1 METADPGAPAAPAP
15 IPRNVK
21 ALGVVSLL
29 TDASSEMVYPV
40 LPLFLAN
47 VLGAPVAAIGLIES
61 VAEATASFLKVFSGW
76 LSDRVGRR
84 RPLIVLG
91 YTISNIA
98 KPLLALTASWPA
110 VLLLRFSDRFGK
122 GVRTAPRD
130 ALIADSGRAAR
141 RGRDFGFHR
150 ALDTLGAALGPLAAF
165 AILSLAPGGYRT
177 VFWVSAVP
185 GTLAILVVFA
195 AVREARAGRA
205 RGGERDEG
213 RSPGP
218 GEAPPHPPAFRLQ
231 HLGRPFAL
239 FTGASAVFALG
250 NSSDALLILR
260 AQDVG
265 AAPALI
271 PLMYFVFNVVGAAL
285 ATPLGALSDRV
296 GRRALLAAGF
306 GGYALVYAGFAL
318 ARAPQD
324 VWLLFALY
332 GVPYA
337 MTEGMARAYVC
348 DLVPAGVRA
357 TALGGYT
364 FVLGLAALPA
374 SAAAGVLWDA
384 VGHAAPFAVSAALM
398 AAAAVLLAAVPQ
410 RSSPA
415 RARGF
420 ACGASGRGAR
430 CGRGRARSGRSR

>member
-1 METADPGAPAAPAP
+1 MTGAPQGPGAPTAGV
-15 IPRNVK
+15 PRNVK

-47 VLGAPVAAIGLIES
+47 VLGAPVTAIGFIES

-84 RPLIVLG
+84 RPLIALG
-91 YTISNIA
+91 YTISNAA

-130 ALIADSGRAAR
+130 ALIADSGSAAQ

-150 ALDTLGAALGPLAAF
+150 ALDTLGAAIGPLTAW
-165 AILSLAPGGYRT
+165 AILTLVPDGYRT

-185 GTLAILVVFA
+185 GTLAIVVVFA
-195 AVREARAGRA
+195 AVREVRA
-205 RGGERDEG
+205 RPAAGGG
-213 RSPGP
+213 ASPP
-218 GEAPPHPPAFRLQ
+218 GDGGARPPAPAIRLR

-239 FTGASAVFALG
+239 FTAASAVFALG

-285 ATPLGALSDRV
+285 AAPLGSLSDRV
-296 GRRALLAAGF
+296 GRKALLAAGF

-318 ARAPQD
+318 AHAPLAA
-324 VWLLFALY
+324 WLLFALY
-332 GVPYA
+332 GAPYA

-348 DLVPAGVRA
+348 DLVPAEVRG

-364 FVLGLAALPA
+364 FVLGLAALP
-374 SAAAGVLWDA
+374 SSLLAGMMWDT
-384 VGHAAPFAVSAALM
+384 VGHAAPFALGAALM
-398 AAAAVLLAAVPQ
+398 AAAAALLALVPGVA
-410 RSSPA
+410 PA
-415 RARGF
+415 ARV
-420 ACGASGRGAR
+420 
-430 CGRGRARSGRSR
+430 